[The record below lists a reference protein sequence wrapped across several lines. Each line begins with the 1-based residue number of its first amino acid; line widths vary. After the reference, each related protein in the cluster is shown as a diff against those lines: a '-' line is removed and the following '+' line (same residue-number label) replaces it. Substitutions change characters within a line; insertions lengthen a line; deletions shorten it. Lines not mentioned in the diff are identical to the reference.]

1 MFRRF
6 KFPTEYI
13 VANVINGQALMDL
26 YEDADAETLFTAPAP
41 RGLGFNKILFR
52 GRFKNEMVLLAFDEG
67 LSRKKNR
74 VI

>member
-13 VANVINGQALMDL
+13 VANFINGPALMGL
-26 YEDADAETLFTAPAP
+26 CADADAESLFTAPAP

-52 GRFKNEMVLLAFDEG
+52 GRFKNEMALLAFDG
-67 LSRKKNR
+67 GPSRKR
-74 VI
+74 TM